1 MVQASPQDPKP
12 AAGSPRPAP
21 GDQPSTILIAED
33 EHLLAQSLVQNVRAL
48 GFSVLGPAAHGAQAL
63 ELARQERPDLA
74 LLDIR
79 MPDMNGLEAGQVL
92 YGQMGVPVI
101 CISAFTDREYVEAG
115 ARLGVFG
122 YLLKPVT
129 LDELRVTITIAWS
142 CYRSHQRL
150 DGTVHD
156 LRQSLDN
163 RKVLERAKGLVMK
176 RLGLDEAEAMRRMQ
190 KQARDSR
197 RKLVDLARAI
207 LETQDL
213 FAAPQGPISADKSAS
228 SGI

>member
-1 MVQASPQDPKP
+1 MVQESTPNPNPP
-12 AAGSPRPAP
+12 AAARPDP
-21 GDQPSTILIAED
+21 GDRPGTILIAED

-48 GFSVLGPAAHGAQAL
+48 GFKTLGPAAHGAQAL

-101 CISAFTDREYVEAG
+101 FISAFTDREYVEAG

-142 CYRSHQRL
+142 CYRSHHQL
-150 DGTVHD
+150 DGKVHR
-156 LRQSLDN
+156 LRQSLDD
-163 RKVLERAKGLVMK
+163 RKVVERAKGLLMK

-190 KQARDSR
+190 KQARDCR
-197 RKLVDLARAI
+197 RKLVDLSRAI

-213 FAAPQGPISADKSAS
+213 FAQPEPPVSADKSAG
-228 SGI
+228 SGT